1 MIDSSTFLAR
11 AASLADEGRNLVSRV
26 SVRTA
31 DEDPIDE
38 VKFAEWRTKVGTLL
52 SHVIAE
58 EHVHWPKVA
67 EIAQLPRNPAAVLD
81 TVGFLRGVRDDFDKG
96 FLTSLSDRIESEIAS
111 DYLAQAAGLLDEN
124 HEGPFHHIPAAVLA
138 GAVLEKTLRSL
149 CEKQEPP
156 ISPRSNGK
164 FKMMKALVD
173 DLMNARVLNKARS
186 AQISV
191 WIILRNHAAHGEFDQ
206 VKRAEVEAMVSG
218 VQHLVRESQLT

>member
-1 MIDSSTFLAR
+1 MIDPSTFLAR
-11 AASLADEGRNLVSRV
+11 AASLADEGRNLVGRV
-26 SVRTA
+26 SARTS

-67 EIAQLPRNPAAVLD
+67 GIVQLPRTPAAILD
-81 TVGFLRGVRDDFDKG
+81 TVGFLRGIRDDFDKG
-96 FLTSLSDRIESEIAS
+96 FLTSLSNQIESEIAS

-124 HEGPFHHIPAAVLA
+124 HEGKFHHIPAVVLA
-138 GAVLEKTLRSL
+138 GAVLEKALRSL
-149 CEKQEPP
+149 CEKREPP
-156 ISPRSNGK
+156 IPSRANGK
-164 FKMMKALVD
+164 FKMMKVLVEALK
-173 DLMNARVLNKARS
+173 NARVLNKAQS

-206 VKRAEVEAMVSG
+206 VKREEVEAMVSG
-218 VQHLVRESQLT
+218 VQRFVREAPTA